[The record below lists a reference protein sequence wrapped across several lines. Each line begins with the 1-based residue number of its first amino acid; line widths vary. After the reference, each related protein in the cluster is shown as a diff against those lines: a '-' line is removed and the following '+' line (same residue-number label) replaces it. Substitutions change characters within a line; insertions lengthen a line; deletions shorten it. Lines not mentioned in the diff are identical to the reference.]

1 MQADVLVRIKV
12 IRSENRDAMDAV
24 GFKSENRPCPIP
36 LVNKNYPIL
45 SQNKKLKFQNHPNI
59 MLSLYPIHPQLSSG
73 DSYDFPPFSNGK
85 IPNCWESTGG
95 NPQHTWNIA
104 IVKPQKKKSV
114 PLLIDL
120 LTQAIG
126 LRLLE
131 WRHLKRM
138 LHIWIYI
145 WGVSINGGVPQNDGS
160 IMETSIKWMICGY
173 PHFRKTYIYVYILYC
188 I

>member
-104 IVKPQKKKSV
+104 IVKPPQKKIRSTPHWFADASDRSAPAGV
-114 PLLIDL
+114 APLEKNATYMDIHM
-120 LTQAIG
+120 G
-126 LRLLE
+126 GF
-131 WRHLKRM
+131 HK
-138 LHIWIYI
+138 
-145 WGVSINGGVPQNDGS
+145 WGGTPKWWVFNGNF
-160 IMETSIKWMICGY
+160 Y
-173 PHFRKTYIYVYILYC
+173 
-188 I
+188 